1 MSLTLRH
8 QLTALDR
15 ALAHL
20 LDERARLSRELACG
34 APLPAP
40 ALEDVLARTEGDFPA
55 PALERVFEAVDEG
68 CRRATEELSR

>member
-20 LDERARLSRELACG
+20 LDERARLSRELARG

-40 ALEDVLARTEGDFPA
+40 ALNEVLARTDGDFPA
-55 PALERVFEAVDEG
+55 PILERVFAAVDEG
-68 CRRATEELSR
+68 CRRATEDLSR

>member
-20 LDERARLSRELACG
+20 LDERARLSREMVRG

-40 ALEDVLARTEGDFPA
+40 ALDDVLARTQGDFPA
-55 PALERVFEAVDEG
+55 PALERVFEAVDAG
-68 CRRATEELSR
+68 CRQATEGVSR

>member
-20 LDERARLSRELACG
+20 LDERARLSRELAHG

-40 ALEDVLARTEGDFPA
+40 ALDDVLARTEGDFPA
-55 PALERVFEAVDEG
+55 PAQERVFKAVDEG
-68 CRRATEELSR
+68 CRATEELSR

>member
-20 LDERARLSRELACG
+20 LDERARLSRELARG

-40 ALEDVLARTEGDFPA
+40 ALDDVLARTDGDFPA
-55 PALERVFEAVDEG
+55 PILEHVFAAVDEG
-68 CRRATEELSR
+68 CRRATEDLSR

>member
-20 LDERARLSRELACG
+20 LDERARLSREMVRG

-40 ALEDVLARTEGDFPA
+40 ALEDVLARTAGQFPA
-55 PALERVFEAVDEG
+55 PALKRVFEAVDEG